1 MPIIAPIPRNERR
14 LMQKTIHKTKDK
26 NHARR
31 LTAMLMLHRGDTVS
45 HVARTLCCARSS
57 VGRWIN
63 WFTLSGAEGL
73 KSLPPGR
80 GRRWPFEHICALL
93 RELVKHSPGDFG
105 YQRSRWSTELLAIK
119 IRDVTGCPL
128 HASTIRRWLPAAG
141 LVWRRAAPTLRI
153 RDPNKEDKMAAI
165 NVALASCNAEH
176 PVFYEDEVDIHL
188 NPKIGADWQ
197 LRGQQ
202 KRVVTPGQNE
212 KYYLAGA
219 LHSGTG
225 KVSYVGG
232 TSKGSS
238 LFISLL
244 KHLKAKYRRAKT
256 ITLIVDN
263 YIIHKS
269 RETLRWLKANPKF
282 SVIYQPVYSPW
293 VNHVE
298 RLWQA
303 LHETIT
309 RNHQCRSMWQLLK
322 KVRHFMDTVSPF
334 PGGKH
339 GLTKV

>member
-1 MPIIAPIPRNERR
+1 MPIIAPIPRTERR
-14 LMQKTIHKTKDK
+14 LMQTTIHKTRDK

-31 LTAMLMLHRGDTVS
+31 LTAMLMLHRGDRVS
-45 HVARTLCCARSS
+45 DVARTLCCSRSS

-63 WFTLSGAEGL
+63 WFTLCGPEGL
-73 KSLPPGR
+73 VSLQPGR
-80 GRRWPFEHICALL
+80 ERRWPFDHICNLL
-93 RELVKHSPGDFG
+93 RQMIKQTPGDFG
-105 YQRSRWSTELLAIK
+105 YQRSRWSTELMAIK
-119 IRDVTGCPL
+119 INEITGCRL
-128 HASTIRRWLPAAG
+128 HASTVHRWLPAAG

-153 RDPNKEDKMAAI
+153 RDPHKDEKMAAI
-165 NVALASCNAEH
+165 SAALEQCSQEH

-197 LRGQQ
+197 VRGQQ

-232 TSKGSS
+232 NSKSS
-238 LFISLL
+238 VLFISLL
-244 KHLKAKYRRAKT
+244 KHLKATSRQAKT

-269 RETLRWLKANPKF
+269 RETQRWLKENPKF
-282 SVIYQPVYSPW
+282 RVIYQPVYSPW

-303 LHETIT
+303 LHDTI
-309 RNHQCRSMWQLLK
+309 R
-322 KVRHFMDTVSPF
+322 
-334 PGGKH
+334 
-339 GLTKV
+339 